1 MPRILAGALHSYSS
15 VFEENVVMIISS
27 FEQPAGAGAW
37 LTLVE
42 FRAEVSQEGVS
53 GADVLKDRLAEILI
67 PLSIPEGRLQRIQT
81 AVENA
86 ILHAAARAAARPE
99 EGGKEGPAGGQD
111 GLSSVSLRIYVSRA
125 TPGEAPTGSETRSL
139 RETLPIWTGGPYG
152 WGFFLVEQAE
162 PVLEGEGGAREA
174 SNHSIQL
181 FLYPEGGE

>member
-1 MPRILAGALHSYSS
+1 VTIT
-15 VFEENVVMIISS
+15 SS

-53 GADVLKDRLAEILI
+53 GTGVLKDRLAEILI
-67 PLSIPEGRLQRIQT
+67 PLSIHEGRLRRIQA

-86 ILHAAARAAARPE
+86 ILHAAARTAASPE
-99 EGGKEGPAGGQD
+99 ERGED

-152 WGFFLVEQAE
+152 WGFFLVERAE
-162 PVLEGEGGAREA
+162 PVFDGEGGASEA